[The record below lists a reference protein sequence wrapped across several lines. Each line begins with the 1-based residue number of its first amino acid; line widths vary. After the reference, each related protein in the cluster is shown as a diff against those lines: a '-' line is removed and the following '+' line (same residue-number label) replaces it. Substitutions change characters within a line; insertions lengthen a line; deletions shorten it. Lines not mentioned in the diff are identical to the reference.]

1 MALATIQ
8 FFGEYLDCQD
18 LIFPG
23 FAGTPARLTRRVSC
37 FLGVRSPNRRDSPD
51 VKFPLVRD
59 SRQRGGGV
67 VSATLIGLH
76 LPVSIKGLLIASII

>member
-1 MALATIQ
+1 MALATVQ

-37 FLGVRSPNRRDSPD
+37 FLGFVLRIGANRLTQGFGSFAIRVNAAVAFALAKPLRSLTHPRH
-51 VKFPLVRD
+51 
-59 SRQRGGGV
+59 
-67 VSATLIGLH
+67 A
-76 LPVSIKGLLIASII
+76 